1 MSQCNM
7 KAIRVESTY
16 SEGHNLTNQSNEDF
30 DTRSEIEALKIAQ
43 ATQAAT
49 LAGAQ
54 ATQAAAQAGVAATN
68 AAAQAG
74 TVAMV
79 VAGSVGA
86 IAGLFLGMAI
96 ARK

>member
-1 MSQCNM
+1 MGTLMNM
-7 KAIRVESTY
+7 PQDERNR
-16 SEGHNLTNQSNEDF
+16 NLANEEF
-30 DTRSEIEALKIAQ
+30 DARGEIEALKIAQ

-96 ARK
+96 ARN

>member
-1 MSQCNM
+1 MTNSPGDSYQNGDAM
-7 KAIRVESTY
+7 T
-16 SEGHNLTNQSNEDF
+16 SENF
-30 DTRSEIEALKIAQ
+30 DAREEIEQLKIAQ

-54 ATQAAAQAGVAATN
+54 ATQAAAQAGMAATN

-79 VAGSVGA
+79 IAGSVGA
-86 IAGLFLGMAI
+86 VVGLFLGMAI
-96 ARK
+96 GRK